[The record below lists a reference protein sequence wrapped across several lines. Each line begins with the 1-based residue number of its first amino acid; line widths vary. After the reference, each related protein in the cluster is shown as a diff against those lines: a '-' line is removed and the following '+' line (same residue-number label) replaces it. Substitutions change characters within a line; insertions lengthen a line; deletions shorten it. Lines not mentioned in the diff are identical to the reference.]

1 MEASMRSDSPIRGAV
16 FTLDPRTEELLR
28 EVAADPSSC
37 LLRVPRREVEE
48 ALTRTDYRGL
58 TSTVGLSAAERE
70 LLRTARAELA
80 YWLNV
85 VCFRRLTEDEETRVF
100 YSRVADG
107 GSAID
112 APSVAD
118 AVRGCDGIR
127 NSSIAVDL
135 GEGAALQLL
144 SDALSDHAPRV
155 SVEAL
160 AAASLRLAPSFVSRH
175 YALQALVGQRRASAA
190 HRLAVGLTT
199 TSASRTDRAYSHAI
213 LGTTLWSLGHLHAA
227 RDAYGVAAETMPT
240 HPEFALRALSMAVCC
255 DDSEGIR
262 RWSRVVDA
270 HPNNLAAV
278 SAVTTSIR
286 AIDKTAFEDAAA
298 RARRHVAQSATATRE
313 VLDAFDRA

>member
-1 MEASMRSDSPIRGAV
+1 MRSDSPIRGAV

-58 TSTVGLSAAERE
+58 SSTVGLSAAERE
-70 LLRTARAELA
+70 LLRTARAEVA

-85 VCFRRLTEDEETRVF
+85 VCFRRLTEDEETRVL

-112 APSVAD
+112 APSVEIA
-118 AVRGCDGIR
+118 AHACEGIR
-127 NSSIAVDL
+127 ESSLAVDL
-135 GEGAALQLL
+135 GEDAALELL
-144 SDALSDHAPRV
+144 ANAVSDRAPRV
-155 SVEAL
+155 SVDAL
-160 AAASLRLAPSFVSRH
+160 AAASLRLSPSFVARH
-175 YALQALVGQRRASAA
+175 YALQAIVGQRRASAA
-190 HRLAVGLTT
+190 HRLAVGLST
-199 TSASRTDRAYSHAI
+199 TSAARADRAYSHAI
-213 LGTTLWSLGHLHAA
+213 LGTTLWSLGQLHGA

-240 HPEFALRALSMAVCC
+240 HPEFALRALSMAICC
-255 DDSEGIR
+255 DDSDGVR
-262 RWSRVVDA
+262 RWSRAVDA

-286 AIDKTAFEDAAA
+286 AVDRDVFKHAAA
-298 RARRHVAQSATATRE
+298 RARRLIAEGATATRE

>member
-1 MEASMRSDSPIRGAV
+1 MRSDSPIRGAV

-70 LLRTARAELA
+70 LLRTARAEVA

-85 VCFRRLTEDEETRVF
+85 VCFRRLTEDEETRVL

-107 GSAID
+107 GSAIN
-112 APSVAD
+112 APSVEVVGHAC
-118 AVRGCDGIR
+118 GEIR
-127 NSSIAVDL
+127 ENSLAIDL
-135 GEGAALQLL
+135 GEDAAIELL
-144 SDALSDHAPRV
+144 ANAVSDSAPRV
-155 SVEAL
+155 SVDAL
-160 AAASLRLAPSFVSRH
+160 AAASLRLSPSFVARH
-175 YALQALVGQRRASAA
+175 YALQVIVGQRRASVA
-190 HRLAVGLTT
+190 HRLAVALST
-199 TSASRTDRAYSHAI
+199 TSAARTDRAYSSAI
-213 LGTTLWSLGHLHAA
+213 LGTSLWSLGQLHGA
-227 RDAYGVAAETMPT
+227 RDAYGAAAETMPT
-240 HPEFALRALSMAVCC
+240 HPEFALRALSMAICC
-255 DDSEGIR
+255 DDSDGVR
-262 RWSRVVDA
+262 RWSRAVDA

-286 AIDKTAFEDAAA
+286 AVDKGAFKHAAA
-298 RARRHVAQSATATRE
+298 RARRLIAEGDTATRE